1 MHRLVWQLLADF
13 CLLRGEENDPLADNR
28 DRQKS
33 TVHSL
38 SGAGQVPDPEDCGG

>member
-1 MHRLVWQLLADF
+1 MADL
-13 CLLRGEENDPLADNR
+13 CLLRGVENDPIADSG

-33 TVHSL
+33 TVDSL